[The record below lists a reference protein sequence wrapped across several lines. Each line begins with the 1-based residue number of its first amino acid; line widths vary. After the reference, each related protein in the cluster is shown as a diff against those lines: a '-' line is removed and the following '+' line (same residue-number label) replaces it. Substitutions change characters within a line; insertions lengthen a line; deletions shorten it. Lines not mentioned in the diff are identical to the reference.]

1 MDKLTL
7 VRRIESIN
15 QELLE
20 VCDSVM
26 DAETGTEEY
35 DALVAVSN
43 AILYL
48 ENYLYPTFATDA
60 DEDICH

>member
-26 DAETGTEEY
+26 EAEMGTEEY

-48 ENYLYPTFATDA
+48 ENYLYPTSATDA

>member
-15 QELLE
+15 RELLD
-20 VCDSVM
+20 VCDLVM
-26 DAETGTEEY
+26 DAEMGTEEY

-43 AILYL
+43 AILYI
-48 ENYLYPTFATDA
+48 ENYLYPTSATDA

>member
-26 DAETGTEEY
+26 EAEMGTEEY

-48 ENYLYPTFATDA
+48 ENYLYPTFAADA

>member
-1 MDKLTL
+1 
-7 VRRIESIN
+7 
-15 QELLE
+15 
-20 VCDSVM
+20 M